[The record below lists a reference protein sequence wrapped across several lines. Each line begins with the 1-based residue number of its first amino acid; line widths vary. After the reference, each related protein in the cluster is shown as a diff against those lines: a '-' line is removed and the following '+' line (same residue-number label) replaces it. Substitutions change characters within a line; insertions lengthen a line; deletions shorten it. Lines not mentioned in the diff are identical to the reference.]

1 MTREHLL
8 ETVWEDSYDKKLKTV
23 NVAIKR
29 LKAKIDP
36 ENKKEYIKSVRGE
49 GYLFC

>member
-1 MTREHLL
+1 MYAIR
-8 ETVWEDSYDKKLKTV
+8 SYYG
-23 NVAIKR
+23 

-36 ENKKEYIKSVRGE
+36 DNKKEYIKSVRGE